1 MGGLQLN
8 MSFKKHIWSCPSEY
22 KDLTGATEI
31 AIDLE
36 TRDEGINNGLGAGWA
51 LGKGEIIGFA
61 VAVEGWQGYY
71 PFGHLGGGNMI
82 PEQVKAYMKTVC
94 SLPCTKIFHNAQY
107 DVGWLQQIGI
117 KVEGEIVDTMIAA
130 ALIDENRYSFSL
142 NNLSRDYLGE
152 LKAET
157 DLKQAAADHGVDPKA
172 EMWMLPAEHVGYY
185 AEQDARLT
193 LLLWQRFKQEIQ
205 SQSLTTVWEMESK
218 LLPNL
223 IKMRQ
228 RGVRVEVERAEKL
241 RTKMRIQEK
250 ELLLAIRKESGVDT
264 DIWAARQIA
273 IAFDKL
279 KIEYP
284 RTAKSDEPS
293 FTQNWLVNCPHKI
306 AKLIVQARE
315 VNKFH
320 NTFLSSIMKYQVDS
334 RIHAEIN
341 QLRSDSGG
349 TVSGRLSMSNPNL
362 QQVPSRNKE
371 FGPLIRALFI
381 PEEGCRWGSFDYSQQ
396 EPRMTVHYAASI
408 GEGYEGSNEL
418 VESYKN
424 SNADFHQTVADLV
437 GIERNQAKTI
447 GLGLMYGMGKNKL
460 ALSLGVT
467 KEEADV
473 LISKYNRK
481 VPFVKMLSDRCM
493 QTASEKGVIR
503 TKKGRKCRFDKWETR
518 DFGLHMA
525 ETFDNAV
532 AKYGRDGIKRA
543 YTYKALNRLIQG
555 SAADQTK
562 QAMLDCVEGGDLPIL
577 QIHDELCFNIESGA
591 KGEEQIK
598 RIKDTME
605 NTIEFKVPFVVEYG
619 IGKSWGDAK

>member
-1 MGGLQLN
+1 
-8 MSFKKHIWSCPSEY
+8 
-22 KDLTGATEI
+22 
-31 AIDLE
+31 
-36 TRDEGINNGLGAGWA
+36 
-51 LGKGEIIGFA
+51 
-61 VAVEGWQGYY
+61 
-71 PFGHLGGGNMI
+71 
-82 PEQVKAYMKTVC
+82 
-94 SLPCTKIFHNAQY
+94 
-107 DVGWLQQIGI
+107 
-117 KVEGEIVDTMIAA
+117 
-130 ALIDENRYSFSL
+130 
-142 NNLSRDYLGE
+142 
-152 LKAET
+152 
-157 DLKQAAADHGVDPKA
+157 
-172 EMWMLPAEHVGYY
+172 
-185 AEQDARLT
+185 
-193 LLLWQRFKQEIQ
+193 
-205 SQSLTTVWEMESK
+205 
-218 LLPNL
+218 
-223 IKMRQ
+223 
-228 RGVRVEVERAEKL
+228 
-241 RTKMRIQEK
+241 MRIQEK
-250 ELLLAIRKESGVDT
+250 ELLSAIKKESGTDT

-320 NTFLSSIMKYQVDS
+320 NTFLSSIMKYQVNS

-362 QQVPSRNKE
+362 QQVPARNKE

-493 QTASEKGVIR
+493 STASEKGVIR